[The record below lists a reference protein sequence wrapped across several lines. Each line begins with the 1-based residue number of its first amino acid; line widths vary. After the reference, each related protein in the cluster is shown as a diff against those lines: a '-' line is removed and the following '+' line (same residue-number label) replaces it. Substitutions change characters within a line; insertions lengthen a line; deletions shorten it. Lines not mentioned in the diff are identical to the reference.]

1 MEYIQLSLF
10 GKTSREHSE
19 SGMDGIFKP
28 CSGRSQIP
36 IFQCLQ
42 ADDGQTPAWYEAA
55 EFASH
60 GASLTR
66 NIGACPSEE
75 SVSTLSE
82 VLETEA
88 PRKYYLS
95 PTACAGIL
103 RRAKRRGKALPP
115 ILLEALLSVI
125 QCSTREATGT
135 GGPHRP

>member
-10 GKTSREHSE
+10 GKTSLEHSAA
-19 SGMDGIFKP
+19 GMDGIFKP
-28 CSGRSQIP
+28 CSGRSQRP

-66 NIGACPSEE
+66 NIGACPSEQ
-75 SVSTLSE
+75 SASTLAE
-82 VLETEA
+82 VLETTA
-88 PRKYYLS
+88 PRKYYFS

-115 ILLEALLSVI
+115 ILLEALTQVV
-125 QCSTREATGT
+125 RDG
-135 GGPHRP
+135 